1 MKSSKI
7 HLRSLVKDIID
18 GLQHIMG
25 KKKMPAEII
34 RTQIVISVKK
44 KKKKKKIEIKTSN
57 HSKPRR
63 YRTQKKDAP
72 HIFTLNKAISQI
84 QTFVAF

>member
-18 GLQHIMG
+18 GLQHIIG

-34 RTQIVISVKK
+34 RTKIVISVKK
-44 KKKKKKIEIKTSN
+44 KKMEIKTSN

-63 YRTQKKDAP
+63 YRTQKKDTP

>member
-18 GLQHIMG
+18 GLQHIIG

-44 KKKKKKIEIKTSN
+44 RKKKKIEIKTSN

-63 YRTQKKDAP
+63 YRTQKKDTP

>member
-63 YRTQKKDAP
+63 YRTQKKDTP

-84 QTFVAF
+84 QTFVAL

>member
-25 KKKMPAEII
+25 KKKLPAEII
-34 RTQIVISVKK
+34 RTQIVISVK

-63 YRTQKKDAP
+63 YRTQKKDTP

>member
-1 MKSSKI
+1 MKPSKI

-25 KKKMPAEII
+25 KKKLPAEII
-34 RTQIVISVKK
+34 RTQIVISVK

-63 YRTQKKDAP
+63 YRTQKKDTP

>member
-44 KKKKKKIEIKTSN
+44 KKKKKIEIKTSN

-63 YRTQKKDAP
+63 YRTQKKDTP
-72 HIFTLNKAISQI
+72 HIFTLNKAIS
-84 QTFVAF
+84 

>member
-18 GLQHIMG
+18 GLQHIIG

-44 KKKKKKIEIKTSN
+44 KKMEIKTSN

-63 YRTQKKDAP
+63 YRTQKKDTP

>member
-44 KKKKKKIEIKTSN
+44 RKKKKIEIKTSN

-63 YRTQKKDAP
+63 YRTQKKDTP

>member
-18 GLQHIMG
+18 GLQHIIG

-44 KKKKKKIEIKTSN
+44 KKMEIKTSN

-63 YRTQKKDAP
+63 YRTQKKDTP
-72 HIFTLNKAISQI
+72 HISTLNKAISQI

>member
-44 KKKKKKIEIKTSN
+44 KKKIEIKTSN

-63 YRTQKKDAP
+63 YRTQKKDTP

>member
-1 MKSSKI
+1 MKPSKI

-25 KKKMPAEII
+25 KKKLPAEII

-63 YRTQKKDAP
+63 YRTQKKDTP

>member
-44 KKKKKKIEIKTSN
+44 KKKKKIEIKTSN

-63 YRTQKKDAP
+63 YRTQKKDTP

>member
-7 HLRSLVKDIID
+7 HLRSLAKDIID

-34 RTQIVISVKK
+34 RTQIVISA

-63 YRTQKKDAP
+63 YRTQKKDTT

>member
-18 GLQHIMG
+18 GFQHIIG

-44 KKKKKKIEIKTSN
+44 KKKKKWKLKLQTTVN
-57 HSKPRR
+57 RDDTGH
-63 YRTQKKDAP
+63 KKRIHP
-72 HIFTLNKAISQI
+72 ISSH
-84 QTFVAF
+84 

>member
-25 KKKMPAEII
+25 KKKMPAKII
-34 RTQIVISVKK
+34 RTQIVISVK

-63 YRTQKKDAP
+63 YRTQKKDTP

-84 QTFVAF
+84 QTFVAL

>member
-18 GLQHIMG
+18 GLQLIIG

-44 KKKKKKIEIKTSN
+44 KKKKKN
-57 HSKPRR
+57 G
-63 YRTQKKDAP
+63 
-72 HIFTLNKAISQI
+72 N
-84 QTFVAF
+84 

>member
-1 MKSSKI
+1 MKPSKI

-25 KKKMPAEII
+25 KKKLPAEII

-63 YRTQKKDAP
+63 YRTQKKDTP
-72 HIFTLNKAISQI
+72 HIYTLNKAISQI

>member
-18 GLQHIMG
+18 GLQHIIG

-44 KKKKKKIEIKTSN
+44 KKRKKMEIKTSN

-63 YRTQKKDAP
+63 YRTQKKDTP

>member
-1 MKSSKI
+1 MKPSKI

-25 KKKMPAEII
+25 KKKLPAEII
-34 RTQIVISVKK
+34 RTQIVISVK

>member
-34 RTQIVISVKK
+34 RTKIVISVKK
-44 KKKKKKIEIKTSN
+44 KKMEIKTSN

-63 YRTQKKDAP
+63 YRTQKKDTP

>member
-1 MKSSKI
+1 MKPSKI

-44 KKKKKKIEIKTSN
+44 KKKKKIEIKTSN

-63 YRTQKKDAP
+63 YRTQKKDTP

>member
-18 GLQHIMG
+18 GLQHIIG

-44 KKKKKKIEIKTSN
+44 KKKKEIKTSN

-63 YRTQKKDAP
+63 YRTQKKDTP

>member
-1 MKSSKI
+1 M
-7 HLRSLVKDIID
+7 KDIID

-44 KKKKKKIEIKTSN
+44 RKKKIEIKTSN

-63 YRTQKKDAP
+63 YRTQKKDTP

>member
-18 GLQHIMG
+18 GFQHIIG

-44 KKKKKKIEIKTSN
+44 KKMEIKTSN

-63 YRTQKKDAP
+63 YRTQKKDTP

>member
-25 KKKMPAEII
+25 KKKLPAEII

-44 KKKKKKIEIKTSN
+44 KKKKKKIEIKTLN

-63 YRTQKKDAP
+63 YRTQKKDTP

>member
-44 KKKKKKIEIKTSN
+44 KKKKKIEIKTSN

-63 YRTQKKDAP
+63 YRTQKKDTP

-84 QTFVAF
+84 QTFVAL

>member
-44 KKKKKKIEIKTSN
+44 KKKKIEIKTSN

-63 YRTQKKDAP
+63 YRTQKKDTP

>member
-44 KKKKKKIEIKTSN
+44 KKKKIEIKTSN

-63 YRTQKKDAP
+63 YRTQKKDTP

-84 QTFVAF
+84 QTFVAL

>member
-1 MKSSKI
+1 MKPSKI

-25 KKKMPAEII
+25 KKKLPAEII
-34 RTQIVISVKK
+34 RTQIVISV

-63 YRTQKKDAP
+63 YRTQKKDTP

>member
-18 GLQHIMG
+18 GLQHIIG

-44 KKKKKKIEIKTSN
+44 KKKKKMEIKTSN

-63 YRTQKKDAP
+63 YRTQKKDTP

>member
-44 KKKKKKIEIKTSN
+44 RKKKIEIKTSN

-63 YRTQKKDAP
+63 YRTQKKDTP

>member
-18 GLQHIMG
+18 GLQNIIG

-44 KKKKKKIEIKTSN
+44 KKMEIKTSN

-63 YRTQKKDAP
+63 YRTQKKDTP

>member
-1 MKSSKI
+1 MKPSKI

-25 KKKMPAEII
+25 KKKLPAEII
-34 RTQIVISVKK
+34 RTQIVISVE
-44 KKKKKKIEIKTSN
+44 KKKKKIEIKTSN

-63 YRTQKKDAP
+63 YRTQKKDTP

>member
-1 MKSSKI
+1 MKPSKI

-63 YRTQKKDAP
+63 YRTQKKDTP

>member
-18 GLQHIMG
+18 GLQHIIG

-34 RTQIVISVKK
+34 RTKIVISVKK
-44 KKKKKKIEIKTSN
+44 KKWKLKLQTTVNRDDTGHKKRI
-57 HSKPRR
+57 HP
-63 YRTQKKDAP
+63 
-72 HIFTLNKAISQI
+72 ISSH
-84 QTFVAF
+84 

>member
-1 MKSSKI
+1 
-7 HLRSLVKDIID
+7 
-18 GLQHIMG
+18 
-25 KKKMPAEII
+25 MPAEII

-63 YRTQKKDAP
+63 YRTQKKDTP
-72 HIFTLNKAISQI
+72 DIFTLNKAISQI
-84 QTFVAF
+84 QTFVAL

>member
-7 HLRSLVKDIID
+7 HLRSLVKDITD

-34 RTQIVISVKK
+34 RTKIVISVKK
-44 KKKKKKIEIKTSN
+44 KKKKDRN
-57 HSKPRR
+57 
-63 YRTQKKDAP
+63 
-72 HIFTLNKAISQI
+72 
-84 QTFVAF
+84 

>member
-18 GLQHIMG
+18 GLQHIIG

-34 RTQIVISVKK
+34 RTQTVISVKK
-44 KKKKKKIEIKTSN
+44 KKKEKEIKTSN

-63 YRTQKKDAP
+63 YRTQKKDTP

>member
-1 MKSSKI
+1 MKPSKI

-25 KKKMPAEII
+25 KKKLPAEII
-34 RTQIVISVKK
+34 RTQIVISVK

-63 YRTQKKDAP
+63 YRTQKKDTP
-72 HIFTLNKAISQI
+72 HIYTLNKAISQI

>member
-18 GLQHIMG
+18 GLQHIIG

-44 KKKKKKIEIKTSN
+44 KKKKKEIKTSN

-63 YRTQKKDAP
+63 YRTQKKDTP